1 MAEDEEIAK
10 HTVSDGRQA
19 AGSHSSPPQSGTP
32 ATSSASVNTPTK
44 RDFLDI
50 ASKIMAMIIPVAI
63 GWATY
68 NLSNQQWQTQQR
80 QYQNTIQEQDRSRV
94 MDRLLALGTASSS
107 DRLTAAKA
115 LRSYAD
121 LNRLDAASL
130 PGLLPYLK
138 SECDESVFSTEKQ
151 AALQAARNA
160 RTPKSQDER
169 DLLAGLNAIE
179 RSPQCPA
186 QPPPSS
192 STPQAVATVVSAPPQ
207 YFDVGCGEEK
217 AGVLRVP
224 VPAQLQSNQKVVSVS
239 ATLANID
246 NLKSWNVTVAEHDDN
261 AATVRY
267 SLIGLDRQLF
277 GNCPGGGHG
286 SVVTNFVLGPN

>member
-1 MAEDEEIAK
+1 
-10 HTVSDGRQA
+10 
-19 AGSHSSPPQSGTP
+19 
-32 ATSSASVNTPTK
+32 
-44 RDFLDI
+44 
-50 ASKIMAMIIPVAI
+50 
-63 GWATY
+63 
-68 NLSNQQWQTQQR
+68 
-80 QYQNTIQEQDRSRV
+80 
-94 MDRLLALGTASSS
+94 MDRLLALGSASSP

-121 LNRLDAASL
+121 LNRLDSASL

-138 SECDESVFSTEKQ
+138 SECDETIFRMEKE
-151 AALQAARNA
+151 AAQQAARNA
-160 RTPKSQDER
+160 KPANSQDQQQ
-169 DLLAGLNAIE
+169 LMAGLSAIE
-179 RSPQCPA
+179 RSAQCP
-186 QPPPSS
+186 PPEPASA
-192 STPQAVATVVSAPPQ
+192 TPPAVTTVVSAPPQ

-224 VPAQLQSNQKVVSVS
+224 VPAQLQNNQKVLSVS

-246 NLKSWNVTVAEHDDN
+246 NLKSWNATVTEHDEK

-286 SVVTNFVLGPN
+286 SVVTNFVVGPK

>member
-1 MAEDEEIAK
+1 MAKVEIEKTDSRARPQP
-10 HTVSDGRQA
+10 DGTGQ
-19 AGSHSSPPQSGTP
+19 PNPTQSGASGPSPTALNSP
-32 ATSSASVNTPTK
+32 AK
-44 RDFLDI
+44 RDLLDA
-50 ASKIMAMIIPVAI
+50 ASKVMGMIVPIVI

-80 QYQNTIQEQDRSRV
+80 QYQNTIQEQDRTRV
-94 MDRLLALGTASSS
+94 MDRLLALGSATST

-121 LNRLDAASL
+121 LNRLDAGSL

-138 SECDESVFSTEKQ
+138 SECDEAVFSTEKD

-160 RTPKSQDER
+160 KPPNSQEQQQ
-169 DLLAGLNAIE
+169 LMAGLSAIE
-179 RSPQCPA
+179 RSSQCP
-186 QPPPSS
+186 PPAAVSA
-192 STPQAVATVVSAPPQ
+192 TPPAVTTVVSAPPQ

-217 AGVLRVP
+217 AGVLHVP
-224 VPAQLQSNQKVVSVS
+224 VPAQMQSNQKVVNVS

-246 NLKSWNVTVAEHDDN
+246 NLKSWSVIVTGHDES
-261 AATVRY
+261 AADVHY

-286 SVVTNFVLGPN
+286 SVVTSFVLGPK